1 MLRLVSLGS
10 VYKAERGGEYG
21 RTRDS
26 YAHWASAQWCRGP
39 GSAGLGST
47 GQCGAGER
55 LPLGMTGGNA
65 ASKRSRNCNFLR
77 LPALRELGP
86 ALRSSHRELSDDIQ
100 VYYTTTKGS
109 HVTRLTRVLDAAY
122 WSRRQCLGCL
132 GHQMSG
138 GESNA
143 A

>member
-39 GSAGLGST
+39 GSAGLGSA

-55 LPLGMTGGNA
+55 LPLGPVRTA
-65 ASKRSRNCNFLR
+65 
-77 LPALRELGP
+77 P
-86 ALRSSHRELSDDIQ
+86 D
-100 VYYTTTKGS
+100 
-109 HVTRLTRVLDAAY
+109 VLDSSETA
-122 WSRRQCLGCL
+122 RVG
-132 GHQMSG
+132 
-138 GESNA
+138 
-143 A
+143 